1 MGHLRSR
8 ALVVNRWRELERSG
22 LYDVEMGSWRM
33 LGQLYC
39 VCMYVKNLN
48 GQVDLPHSHTQI
60 SENVN
65 LSIFSLCINV
75 CV

>member
-8 ALVVNRWRELERSG
+8 ALVVNRWRELERNG
-22 LYDVEMGSWRM
+22 LYDVEMGSWCM

-39 VCMYVKNLN
+39 VCMYEKNMN